1 MSFWRKGNEPRAA
14 SQKEKVEDLFI
25 IVHGNFMIISW
36 FLLSRL
42 IHAGLK
48 KKNLNLKIVF
58 SDVVFSKDKTKMVH
72 LISS

>member
-1 MSFWRKGNEPRAA
+1 
-14 SQKEKVEDLFI
+14 
-25 IVHGNFMIISW
+25 MIISW

-48 KKNLNLKIVF
+48 KKNLNPKIVF
-58 SDVVFSKDKTKMVH
+58 SDVVFSKDKTEMVH